1 VPHSNGYLLDQEGHL
16 PVIPLPLRGVAH
28 DCDGAVVAEFVIIL
42 LPLLLLLFGTL
53 DVGLAVLAKTR
64 ISFAVEAAAKCGAL
78 NMAVCGSASAI
89 AAYGA
94 SAAGLPG
101 LDASGFAVTTV
112 ACGVNVTPAMALGS
126 GACYPAG

>member
-1 VPHSNGYLLDQEGHL
+1 M
-16 PVIPLPLRGVAH
+16 PVIPLPLRGLAH

-94 SAAGLPG
+94 SGSAAPSIWPCVARHPRSPLTGPPPR
-101 LDASGFAVTTV
+101 DCRASTRR
-112 ACGVNVTPAMALGS
+112 GS
-126 GACYPAG
+126 PLRRSHVGST

>member
-1 VPHSNGYLLDQEGHL
+1 LIGRRHL
-16 PVIPLPLRGVAH
+16 HQSPFRGLAH
-28 DCDGAVVAEFVIIL
+28 DCDGAVAAEFVIIL
-42 LPLLLLLFGTL
+42 LPLLLFLLGTL

-78 NMAVCGSASAI
+78 NMAVCSSASAI

-101 LDASGFAVTTV
+101 LDASAFTVTTV
-112 ACGVNVTPAMALGS
+112 VCGISVTATYTYTGTVMPAMALGA

>member
-1 VPHSNGYLLDQEGHL
+1 MS
-16 PVIPLPLRGVAH
+16 VIRLPLRDLAH

-53 DVGLAVLAKTR
+53 DLGLAVLAKTR

-78 NMAVCGSASAI
+78 NMAVCSSASEI

-94 SAAGLPG
+94 SIAGLPG
-101 LDASGFAVTTV
+101 LDASGFVVTTV
-112 ACGVNVTPAMALGS
+112 ACGVNVIATYTYTGTVVPAMALGS

>member
-1 VPHSNGYLLDQEGHL
+1 MPD
-16 PVIPLPLRGVAH
+16 IRLPLRGRAR
-28 DCDGAVVAEFVIIL
+28 DCDGAVAVEFVIIL
-42 LPLLLLLFGTL
+42 APLLLFLLGTL
-53 DVGLAVLAKTR
+53 DVGLAVSAKTR

-78 NMAVCGSASAI
+78 NMAVCSSASAI

-101 LDASGFAVTTV
+101 LDASGFTVTTV
-112 ACGVNVTPAMALGS
+112 ACGVNVTATYTYTGTVMPAMALGS

>member
-1 VPHSNGYLLDQEGHL
+1 L
-16 PVIPLPLRGVAH
+16 PDIRLPLRGFAR
-28 DCDGAVVAEFVIIL
+28 DCDGVVAVQFAIIL
-42 LPLLLLLFGTL
+42 VPLFLFLLGTL
-53 DVGLAVLAKTR
+53 DISLAVSAKAR

-78 NMAVCGSASAI
+78 NMPVCSSASAI

-112 ACGVNVTPAMALGS
+112 ACGVNVTAAYTYTGMVMPAMALGS